1 VAAPPLQCRQSPAK
15 PPVST
20 RILWHNEQHPPSRA
34 DWQTKRRGVPGSQGV
49 HRPTTA
55 SRDLRCCMAASHGCC
70 SCAHLRR
77 APNSAAI
84 ALCSSVACLP
94 HRCDGLPGLGGR
106 YRFGTPWPSACR
118 DAWGRLHHAR
128 IGRSRLFA
136 IALLYSVGLRNPSMV
151 WTADLDREKGSLAHM
166 FRNAKRDSTTGS
178 GFERPLR
185 RPVPLR
191 CDDPAAGYLP
201 VPVPV
206 PVPVP
211 LLQFWTCRS
220 SYRGRYAPGD
230 LPLLRFP
237 GWLSLQ

>member
-1 VAAPPLQCRQSPAK
+1 MSPEPCQAPG
-15 PPVST
+15 
-20 RILWHNEQHPPSRA
+20 QHEDTLGTMSNIHHHEPTGRPSA
-34 DWQTKRRGVPGSQGV
+34 VGSQGV

-77 APNSAAI
+77 ALNSAAI
-84 ALCSSVACLP
+84 ALCCSVACLP
-94 HRCDGLPGLGGR
+94 HRLDGLPGVGGR
-106 YRFGTPWPSACR
+106 YRFGTPSPSACR
-118 DAWGRLHHAR
+118 DAWGRLHHAQ

-136 IALLYSVGLRNPSMV
+136 IALLYSV

-166 FRNAKRDSTTGS
+166 FRNAKRDSTTVVAQQV
-178 GFERPLR
+178 FEPPLR

-191 CDDPAAGYLP
+191 CDDPAAGCL
-201 VPVPV
+201 PVPV

-220 SYRGRYAPGD
+220 SCRG
-230 LPLLRFP
+230 L
-237 GWLSLQ
+237 